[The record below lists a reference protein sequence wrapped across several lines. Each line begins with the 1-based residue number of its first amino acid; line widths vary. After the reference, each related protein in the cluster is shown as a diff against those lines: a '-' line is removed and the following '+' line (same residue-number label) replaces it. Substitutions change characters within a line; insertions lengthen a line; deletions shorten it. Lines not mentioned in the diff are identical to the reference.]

1 MSLPQ
6 QVPLLTSIISDSP
19 ALISN

>member
-1 MSLPQ
+1 MSLPR
-6 QVPLLTSIISDSP
+6 QVPLFTSIISDSP

>member
-1 MSLPQ
+1 MSLPRQ
-6 QVPLLTSIISDSP
+6 APLFTSIISDSP

>member
-6 QVPLLTSIISDSP
+6 QVPLFTSIISDSP